1 MSSSIQT
8 TPAKSNS
15 SELQPSPAQPKLF
28 QILINFLIYFFFKA
42 DNICKGKID
51 KSIYAEAKLL
61 QKTLKGMNESL
72 QKQFEI
78 LDSLTLT
85 EDQQGSQTFFNM
97 EFFSFFTS
105 NFYDP
110 KSISECKQKRKTVA
124 VLLNQTLDN
133 NEAVLE
139 KMNQWIKVGLS

>member
-15 SELQPSPAQPKLF
+15 SELQPCPCPAQPKLF

-85 EDQQGSQTFFNM
+85 EDQQGNQTFFHL
-97 EFFSFFTS
+97 EFFSLVFS
-105 NFYDP
+105 P
-110 KSISECKQKRKTVA
+110 AISMTQNQFQNVNRKER
-124 VLLNQTLDN
+124 Q
-133 NEAVLE
+133 
-139 KMNQWIKVGLS
+139 